1 MKSMMDWQ
9 DLRLFLAVARHEGL
23 TGAAKATGASP
34 ATLGRRMTSLETA
47 LNMRLFH
54 RGASGYALTQEGG
67 ELLAAAQEMETS
79 AAAIEAWQSGGSAN
93 RSVRISG
100 GHWTIRLMTDNLDA
114 YWSSSSQWKPE
125 FLADLKKRDIAR
137 RQVDIGVRNARPEEP
152 WLAGRKVGLV
162 RFAVYQK
169 VGAGAD
175 LASRWIGLV
184 EDAANSPTG
193 RWLQRHAR
201 EDIVVGTNEASHALS
216 LARQGAG
223 RVLLPTF
230 VGRAF
235 PDLEKIGEEIA
246 ELETERWL
254 IMHHE
259 ERHRPEIRQAL
270 TVLRDFFA
278 GDPQIRP

>member
-1 MKSMMDWQ
+1 MKSVMDWQ

-23 TGAAKATGASP
+23 TGAAKETGASP

-47 LNMRLFH
+47 LNTRLFH

-67 ELLAAAQEMETS
+67 ELLAVAQEMEAS
-79 AAAIEAWQSGGSAN
+79 AAAIEAWKSDRTVS
-93 RSVRISG
+93 RSIRISG
-100 GHWTIRLMTDNLDA
+100 GYWTIRLMTDNLET
-114 YWSSSSQWKPE
+114 YWTPSCPWRPE

-152 WLAGRKVGLV
+152 WLAGQKVGTV
-162 RFAVYQK
+162 RFAIYQK
-169 VGAGAD
+169 TGLGAD
-175 LASRWIGLV
+175 MERRWIGLV
-184 EDAANSPTG
+184 EDAANSPSG
-193 RWLQRHAR
+193 RWLQRHVR
-201 EDIVVGTNEASHALS
+201 GDVLITTNEASHALS

-235 PDLEKIGEEIA
+235 ADLERVGEEVS

-254 IMHHE
+254 VMHHE
-259 ERHRPEIRQAL
+259 ERHRPETRQAL
-270 TVLRDFFA
+270 TAVRDFLSS
-278 GDPQIRP
+278 DPQIRT